1 MCLCTCNNEASWQRG
16 ARGRGR
22 RLTRVRKGSG
32 RLTEHLTDWL
42 TYWTC
47 AHYTLVRPL
56 NGVKENEIKRIVSDI
71 YHQTRNNRTKSEP
84 QGGLLHFLF
93 FFFLSILFYSILIH
107 HWLHRLVWGNLEE
120 TRRSGH
126 GWKVVSATSVSPVNR
141 NLDAFLTL
149 PSQLQYLVARGRAT
163 SGTLVRTHTY
173 TYVND
178 GNICTFPCSHNENNN
193 PTPGETLKRSTPPP
207 SIPVSIPT
215 PNTPRLFPN

>member
-56 NGVKENEIKRIVSDI
+56 NGVKEHEIKRIVSDI
-71 YHQTRNNRTKSEP
+71 YHQTRNNKTKSEP
-84 QGGLLHFLF
+84 QGGSLHFLF
-93 FFFLSILFYSILIH
+93 FFLFYSILIH

-120 TRRSGH
+120 TRRSGR
-126 GWKVVSATSVSPVNR
+126 GWKVVSATSVSPVHR

-149 PSQLQYLVARGRAT
+149 PSQLQYLVARG
-163 SGTLVRTHTY
+163 SDIWDPCTY
-173 TYVND
+173 TY
-178 GNICTFPCSHNENNN
+178 IHI
-193 PTPGETLKRSTPPP
+193 R
-207 SIPVSIPT
+207 
-215 PNTPRLFPN
+215 